1 MTFQDFSPFV
11 KGLHVLG
18 ESQGVGSI
26 FYFHGSERDTRHL
39 CTPPY
44 QSSRA
49 ADVCLS
55 SFPLQRRSILPGDEY
70 EQKACSGS
78 YGAPGDGEKDS
89 ASRDLYLPQ
98 HTCCVWRAG
107 VAVSLGLMA
116 SLQEVGDVGL
126 LGIDESS
133 ICTSSCY
140 VTLGD

>member
-98 HTCCVWRAG
+98 HTCCVWPAG

-116 SLQEVGDVGL
+116 SLPGSGRRGAAWHRRELHLYQQL
-126 LGIDESS
+126 LCD
-133 ICTSSCY
+133 
-140 VTLGD
+140 LG